1 MLVHYLTGHCVWQVR
16 WAALQAFSASSGT
29 RWAVIALY
37 TLAFVS
43 NSSLL
48 AFLRVSAFCG
58 CMHSPLPLP
67 LLPSQETCCGVQ
79 SLTDW
84 YAVDFP
90 GKNESFPNSVP
101 VSCCDLSKWSLSSPC
116 TGVDVTT
123 AEVKQQK
130 YFSQVE
136 MGGNGRGGKG
146 RGGEGRSVWLYVIQ
160 CVVLCIY
167 WCLLTRLQILLLS

>member
-1 MLVHYLTGHCVWQVR
+1 ME
-16 WAALQAFSASSGT
+16 FKS
-29 RWAVIALY
+29 
-37 TLAFVS
+37 
-43 NSSLL
+43 L
-48 AFLRVSAFCG
+48 AFLRVSAWLWLYAFTITPP
-58 CMHSPLPLP
+58 SPPLPSPPLP
-67 LLPSQETCCGVQ
+67 SPPLPSPPLPSQEACCGVQ

-136 MGGNGRGGKG
+136 MGGKGGGGGQG
-146 RGGEGRSVWLYVIQ
+146 RGGEGE
-160 CVVLCIY
+160 CMVVCDTVCCPVY
-167 WCLLTRLQILLLS
+167 LLLPAD